1 MNTGATSPKSLS
13 RTKFLSWR
21 SGMNFSDLRVKRIE
35 TSADVLTVEL
45 MDGRTLAVPLAYYPT
60 LLHAT
65 EAERKN
71 CQPIGAGYGIEW
83 PALDYHLSVEGLM
96 QGQPEAPGLRRMKP
110 GALTPA

>member
-1 MNTGATSPKSLS
+1 MS
-13 RTKFLSWR
+13 F
-21 SGMNFSDLRVKRIE
+21 SGLKIKRIG
-35 TSADVLTVEL
+35 TSADTLTVEL
-45 MDGRTLAVPLAYYPT
+45 MDGRVLTVPLAYYPT

-96 QGQPEAPGLRRMKP
+96 QGLPEAPGLRRKKT